1 MANGNV
7 AGVAPPEKPQPPA
20 TTRPPSH
27 ADSPVTRPPAPDRL
41 DGSVAVI
48 TGANSGV
55 GLETAVA
62 LAARGAR
69 VIGAVRNRAK
79 GERALELI
87 AQRSGSD
94 SVEMRP
100 LDLADLTTVTA
111 LADSLDGQPIDLLI
125 NNAGII
131 QGRRTETAQGFE
143 TTFGVNHLGHFLLTR
158 LLLPGLRGV
167 ADPTPADPLERR
179 AIPSRIIN
187 LASGA
192 HHAALR
198 GIRFDRLDRRT
209 GRFWNT
215 FGVYGESKLA
225 NVLFT
230 RSLADR
236 LDPARVVAHS
246 VHPGGVA
253 TEFGM
258 DGDVSSR
265 LERWIRP
272 VEQRVLLTPEQG
284 AETSVF
290 VATSVLCGRSSG
302 TYWVRKRP
310 GTLSRWAKSTEHGE
324 HLWALS
330 ERLLAQAGF
339 PVPPVPATT
348 PIVVP

>member
-1 MANGNV
+1 MSLETDA
-7 AGVAPPEKPQPPA
+7 QI
-20 TTRPPSH
+20 
-27 ADSPVTRPPAPDRL
+27 RL
-41 DGSVAVI
+41 DGAPLTLSPMASTPNHPPSPERLDGAVALI

-69 VIGAVRNRAK
+69 VIGAVRNPTK
-79 GERALELI
+79 GERALHYITEK
-87 AQRSGSD
+87 SGSD
-94 SVEMRP
+94 NVEMRP
-100 LDLADLTTVTA
+100 LDLADLNTVTA
-111 LADSLDGQPIDLLI
+111 LADSLADQPIDLLI

-131 QGRRTETAQGFE
+131 QGERTETTQGFE

-158 LLLPGLRGV
+158 LLLAQLRGV
-167 ADPTPADPLERR
+167 ADPTPESSLERR

-192 HHAALR
+192 HHFAPR
-198 GIRFDRLDRRT
+198 GIRFDRLDRRQ
-209 GRFWNT
+209 GRFST

-253 TEFGM
+253 SEFGM

-272 VEQRVLLTPEQG
+272 IEVKVLQTPEQG

-290 VATSVLCGRSSG
+290 VATSVLCGRASG

-324 HLWALS
+324 HLWSLS

-339 PVPPVPATT
+339 PVPAMPVTT
-348 PIVVP
+348 PLTVG

>member
-1 MANGNV
+1 MLFRSVN
-7 AGVAPPEKPQPPA
+7 
-20 TTRPPSH
+20 RPPS
-27 ADSPVTRPPAPDRL
+27 PERL
-41 DGSVAVI
+41 DGAVAVI
-48 TGANSGV
+48 TGCNSGI

-62 LAARGAR
+62 LASRGAQI
-69 VIGAVRNRAK
+69 IGAVRNPAK
-79 GERALELI
+79 GERAL
-87 AQRSGSD
+87 AQIIERSGSD
-94 SVEMRP
+94 AVEMRP
-100 LDLADLTTVTA
+100 LDLADLNTVTA
-111 LADSLDGQPIDLLI
+111 LVDSLGGEPIDLLI

-131 QGRRTETAQGFE
+131 QGQRTETAQGFE
-143 TTFGVNHLGHFLLTR
+143 TTFGVNHLGHFMLTR
-158 LLLPGLRGV
+158 LLLAQLRGV
-167 ADPTPADPLERR
+167 SDPAPEDPLQRR
-179 AIPSRIIN
+179 AIPSRIVN

-192 HHAALR
+192 HHYAR
-198 GIRFDRLDRRT
+198 GGIRFDRLARRH
-209 GRFWNT
+209 GRFNT

-253 TEFGM
+253 SEFGM

-272 VEQRVLLTPEQG
+272 IEQRVLITPEQG

-302 TYWVRKRP
+302 IYWVRKRP
-310 GTLSRWAKSTEHGE
+310 GTLSRWARSTAHAE
-324 HLWALS
+324 HLWDLS

-339 PVPPVPATT
+339 AVPPVPVTT
-348 PIVVP
+348 PVSGEPPLTAGFALG